1 VGFSYPV
8 TLDVG
13 GRLCVVLGGGEVA
26 EHKAHG
32 LLEAGARVRVV
43 APDLTAGLEELARRG
58 TIEAVRRTYAHGDL
72 AGAFVAVAAT
82 DDPETNACAY
92 EEAEERRVL
101 MNAVDD
107 VAHCHFAAPSVVR
120 RGDLLLAISTAG
132 EAPALAKRLREELSQ
147 RFGPE
152 WGTLVDVLAQARREA
167 LSAGA
172 RADGFDL
179 WARRWGSALDEDLVG
194 LVREGRTDEARR
206 RVVAA
211 LLGRPSGGGPGHGRR
226 LLGLPGKVWIVGAG
240 PGDPGLITLRGRQA
254 LESADVVVYDRLVHP
269 ELVAGRTAIFVG
281 KRAGGQHAHQREI
294 NALLVRLAR
303 RGKAVVR
310 LKGGDPFV
318 FGRGGEEAEALAA
331 AGVRYEVVP
340 APTSAIAALAYA
352 GIPVTDRRVASSV
365 AIVSGHSAGDRD
377 VDWRRLAASVDTIVV
392 LMGVG
397 NLDHVVREL
406 IAGGRDPRTPAAI
419 VENGTLPG
427 QRVVT
432 ADLGT
437 LPASARR
444 SGIRSPAA
452 IVIGEVVSLRQRI
465 AWFEGASESA
475 ASLAVGS

>member
-1 VGFSYPV
+1 MGFSYPV
-8 TLDVG
+8 TLDVE
-13 GRLCVVLGGGEVA
+13 GRLCIVLGGGEVA

-43 APDLTAGLEELARRG
+43 APDLTAGLEELARG
-58 TIEAVRRTYAHGDL
+58 GAIEAVRRTYANGDL
-72 AGAFVAVAAT
+72 EGAFVAVAAT
-82 DDPETNACAY
+82 DDPETNASAY
-92 EEAEERRVL
+92 EEAEDRGVL

-120 RGDLLLAISTAG
+120 RGDLVLAISTAG
-132 EAPALAKRLREELSQ
+132 KAPALAKRLREELSE

-152 WGTLVDVLAQARREA
+152 WGTLVDVLAEARREA

-179 WARRWGSALDEDLVG
+179 WARRWRSALGEDLVG
-194 LVREGRTDEARR
+194 LVREGRADEARR

-211 LLGRPSGGGPGHGRR
+211 LLGRPPDGGPGHGRR
-226 LLGLPGKVWIVGAG
+226 LLRLPGKVWIVGAG

-269 ELVAGRTAIFVG
+269 ELVAGKSAIFVG
-281 KRAGGQHAHQREI
+281 KRAGERHAGQREI

-303 RGKAVVR
+303 RGKTVVR

-406 IAGGRDPRTPAAI
+406 ISGGRDPRTPAAI

-452 IVIGEVVSLRQRI
+452 IVIGEVVSLRRRI

-475 ASLAVGS
+475 GSLAVGS